1 MDNQEHLINYK
12 NIYFVPSFHNKLQFC
27 LETRKIFNEIKPD
40 IVAVEFPD
48 IYYSEI
54 IQAVSRLPKL
64 TMLCINYSADEYEY
78 IPIFPSDSMI
88 EGIRLAKDNNIPIAM
103 IDLSMENYRI
113 TDDFSPP
120 DDYAINSIGLKKFYE
135 INKPYLNKQSSIYES
150 KRESNMAF
158 HLNRLSKLYNKVL
171 FIGGMSHWDNIKE
184 FIEDK
189 TFMFHHHEN
198 ENTETPFLAKP
209 SEKSLAYLMSEIP
222 YLVFHY
228 EISRRFNL
236 PFDKWKII
244 LKMISEAKQ
253 SPVLEEENYTTR
265 EINNLIQYSLK
276 LSNIDNEII
285 PDLYNLLLSAK
296 QTIGDDYAMELLD
309 IAKKYPF
316 VEEENLPIIDI
327 DKNSFLLS
335 GRKIMLKRKLPNFS
349 LDPSSNNQWEKLQI
363 VRKKKDDL
371 PDDYLSEWFFFG
383 FYSHIPE
390 DIILEGFIDRLEN
403 KALNELI
410 KEPKIQEFSGSLLDG
425 LDLRETIRDYTNKKI
440 YVKEYKKENLDVGS
454 WLIIFDNDLTYE
466 KYPWSMTLSAEHNN
480 ESDIAFYATNPLL
493 HPVGKQIIKAEYGA
507 LLAFKPPLP
516 DNKKVYMEELEVIDD
531 LRIYQLTMLAIE
543 LSEGKDIIYVSSK
556 EIDPYFIKM
565 ASIKGKRLIHI
576 PLTRFS
582 NRNLKKLK
590 RFHLLKSKN
599 TRRIADDYI

>member
-1 MDNQEHLINYK
+1 MEEAKEHLINYK

-40 IVAVEFPD
+40 IVAVELPD

-64 TMLCINYSADEYEY
+64 TMLCLNYSVDEYEY

-88 EGIRLAKDNNIPIAM
+88 EAIRLAKDNNIPISM
-103 IDLSMENYRI
+103 IDLAMENYKI
-113 TDDFSPP
+113 FDDFSPP
-120 DDYAINSIGLKKFYE
+120 DDYAINSIGLKEFYK
-135 INKPYLNKQSSIYES
+135 INNPYFTKKNNYET

-158 HLNRLSKLYNKVL
+158 HLNRLSKLYNKIL
-171 FIGGMSHWDNIKE
+171 FIGGMAHWENIKE

-189 TFMFHHHEN
+189 TFMFHHHEI
-198 ENTETPFLAKP
+198 ENIETPFLAKP
-209 SEKSLAYLMSEIP
+209 SQKSLAYLMSEIP
-222 YLVFHY
+222 YIVFHY
-228 EISRRFNL
+228 ELARRFNL

-244 LKMISEAKQ
+244 LKMIGEAKQ
-253 SPVLEEENYTTR
+253 SPVLEEENFNTR

-276 LSNIDNEII
+276 LANIDNEII

-296 QTIGDDYAMELLD
+296 QTLGDDYAMELLD
-309 IAKKYPF
+309 LAKKYPF
-316 VEEENLPIIDI
+316 LEEEDLPVIDI
-327 DKNSFLLS
+327 DKDSFLLS
-335 GRKIMLKRKLPNFS
+335 GRKITLKRKLPNFS
-349 LDPSSNNQWEKLQI
+349 LDPNTNNQWEKLEI
-363 VRKKKDDL
+363 LRKKKDEL
-371 PDDYLSEWFFFG
+371 PDDYISSWFFFG

-390 DIILEGFIDRLEN
+390 DIVLEGFIDRLEN

-410 KEPKIQEFSGSLLDG
+410 KEPKTREFSGSLLDG
-425 LDLRETIRDYTNKKI
+425 IDLRETIRDYTNKKI
-440 YVKEYKKENLDVGS
+440 YVKEYKKESLDIGA
-454 WLIIFDNDLTYE
+454 WLIIFDNELSFE
-466 KYPWSMTLSAEHNN
+466 KYPWAMTLSAEHDN
-480 ESDIAFYATNPLL
+480 ESDISFYATNPLI
-493 HPVGKQIIKAEYGA
+493 HPVGKQIIRAEYGA

-516 DNKKVYMEELEVIDD
+516 DNKKVYQEELEVSDEFR
-531 LRIYQLTMLAIE
+531 LHQLTMLAIH
-543 LSEGKDIIYVSSK
+543 LSEGKDIIYVGSK
-556 EIDPYFIKM
+556 EIDPYFINI
-565 ASIKGKRLIHI
+565 ANSKGKRLIHI